1 MQRRHFVQATVL
13 STLASNV
20 WAQAT
25 AWPDKPVKFVLSQP
39 PGSGPDNVARLLG
52 DRLAKTLGQ
61 PIVIDNKPG
70 GQNVIGAQAAARAT
84 PDGYSFYFATTA
96 ALITN
101 ALLLKQLPYDPQKT
115 LCP

>member
-20 WAQAT
+20 WAQAS

-61 PIVIDNKPG
+61 PIVIENRPG
-70 GQNVIGAQAAARAT
+70 AAGFIAAT
-84 PDGYSFYFATTA
+84 CIAVSLAATS
-96 ALITN
+96 
-101 ALLLKQLPYDPQKT
+101 LPSNSTTTPMRVP
-115 LCP
+115 CR